1 MKKRDIFLDF
11 TALLDVTLIVIFFF
25 VLFSHLENEENKML
39 VDEKVNEYETAIKEV
54 NDREETANGLI
65 KQLEQELEI
74 IRSSDERQAEDAQAI
89 LEYRAGK
96 NLKMVL
102 DLEEESFV
110 VYINKNKENIAKIN
124 INSNLSTELLKAM
137 ENTGYMKEDTIF
149 CDIVFDGLNKGSNKA
164 YQIMMDAL
172 DDMQNKFPN
181 MYYSITNVSIG
192 KTE

>member
-1 MKKRDIFLDF
+1 MKTRDIFLDF

-54 NDREETANGLI
+54 NDREETANDLI

-74 IRSSDERQAEDAQAI
+74 IRNSDERQAEDAQAI

>member
-39 VDEKVNEYETAIKEV
+39 VDEKVKEYETAIKEV
-54 NDREETANGLI
+54 NDREETANDLI

-74 IRSSDERQAEDAQAI
+74 IRNSDERQAEDAQAI

-102 DLEEESFV
+102 DLEEGSFV
-110 VYINKNKENIAKIN
+110 VYVNKNKENIAKIN

>member
-1 MKKRDIFLDF
+1 MKTRDIFLDF

-54 NDREETANGLI
+54 NDREETANDLI

-74 IRSSDERQAEDAQAI
+74 IRNSDERQAEDAQAI

-96 NLKMVL
+96 NLKIVL
-102 DLEEESFV
+102 DLEEGSFV
-110 VYINKNKENIAKIN
+110 VYVNKNKENIAKIN

>member
-39 VDEKVNEYETAIKEV
+39 VDEKVKEYETAIKEV
-54 NDREETANGLI
+54 NDREETANDLI